1 MGRTTSE
8 SYPALLLFTDII
20 DSSVHSSYLGTKDFA
35 DRVLRFQDLFQVLG
49 DIYFPERRNSNRVTE
64 WARIRAQG
72 DEGLVFILDAKR
84 NGQELVFRAVRFA
97 FELKVRWYLAVQ
109 QMIKSQPNPAPKGME
124 IAIGMHYGEVTSI
137 VELEE
142 KAQNRQPITDII
154 GYSINYAKRVESSSR
169 VGRFS
174 KVFLSEDAAR
184 LLAEAEVFLFQHNVP
199 LKGIGYAEP
208 VYEARGLIHATPI
221 IGENAGGI
229 TKEQVA
235 ELLSGRAG
243 HRDLLGVPWLRSYA
257 ITVSMCAE
265 GVEGKASDGLLGT
278 IGSENEEDPI
288 CLFSQAQECS
298 RVGKYTRAIS
308 YLKKVLKDNPSFK
321 RGRLMLI
328 DDCWKA
334 LESKGSLTADHI
346 FVRDAADEMLS
357 NEGATLSSE
366 EKESLERMI
375 QKVAAANTPKS

>member
-35 DRVLRFQDLFQVLG
+35 DRVLRFQGLFQALG
-49 DIYFPERRNSNRVTE
+49 DIYFPERRESDRVTE
-64 WARIRAQG
+64 WARIRSQG

-84 NGQELVFRAVRFA
+84 NRKELVFRAVRFA

-109 QMIKSQPNPAPKGME
+109 QMIKSPPNPAPKGME

-137 VELEE
+137 VELEG
-142 KAQNRQPITDII
+142 KAQNRQLITDII

-174 KVFLSEDAAR
+174 KVFLSEDTAR
-184 LLAEAEVFLFQHNVP
+184 LLADAEVFLFQHNVP
-199 LKGIGYAEP
+199 LKGIGDAEP

-221 IGENAGGI
+221 IGEYAGGV

-243 HRDLLGVPWLRSYA
+243 HRDLLSVPWLRSYA
-257 ITVSMCAE
+257 VAVSMCAE
-265 GVEGKASDGLLGT
+265 GTEVKAFDGLLGT

-288 CLFSQAQECS
+288 CLFCQAQECN

-308 YLKKVLKDNPSFK
+308 YLKKVLKDNPNFK

-357 NEGATLSSE
+357 NEGSTLSPE
-366 EKESLERMI
+366 EKESLERVI